1 MQKNVSSFQTFRILY
16 FRYKDTPWYSLSI
29 VIFLLLISM
38 VLIGRIIFPQMQNW
52 LSIQE
57 EVAAAKSRIAILK
70 NNEQQLLG
78 TNESILNTQLQTVTS
93 ALPVEKDF
101 AGVIRAISAAGANSG
116 VAFNDYSFI
125 VGNLSTE
132 SAELIPETYLDIS
145 ISIQGDIENVNK
157 FMTEIYQKV
166 PLVEILS
173 INFSANTAS
182 MKLRFYYKVI
192 PEKVPVNY
200 DKPIGQI
207 EGDKAKLMQTLKAWK
222 DSLGTDIVGDVPVG
236 TESAS
241 PF

>member
-1 MQKNVSSFQTFRILY
+1 MQKNASSFQTFRILY
-16 FRYKDTPWYSLSI
+16 FRYKDTSWYSLSI
-29 VIFLLLISM
+29 VVFLLLIS
-38 VLIGRIIFPQMQNW
+38 VILIGRVIFPQIQNW
-52 LSIQE
+52 LSFQK
-57 EVAAAKSRIAILK
+57 EVAEAKSRIAVLR

-78 TNESILNTQLQTVTS
+78 TNESILNTQLQTVTA

-132 SAELIPETYLDIS
+132 SAELVPETYLDIS
-145 ISIQGDIENVNK
+145 ISIQGDIENVNE

-173 INFSANTAS
+173 INFSSNTAS

-207 EGDKAKLMQTLKAWK
+207 EGDKARLMQMLKAWK
-222 DSLGTDIVGDVPVG
+222 DSLGSDIIGDVPVG